1 MNLIKLAVGITNI
14 NELIERQS
22 LRYKKYN
29 QNLHITRLFPKKYE
43 IIKDKGSM
51 FWIINGYIS
60 VRQKIIDFN
69 KVKHDDGKF
78 YCHIVL
84 DKNLINTQ
92 IIRHKPFQGWRY
104 LKDEKAPK
112 DLAAKELI
120 NPGKLYKALEELCI
134 I

>member
-78 YCHIVL
+78 YCHI
-84 DKNLINTQ
+84 
-92 IIRHKPFQGWRY
+92 
-104 LKDEKAPK
+104 
-112 DLAAKELI
+112 
-120 NPGKLYKALEELCI
+120 
-134 I
+134 